1 MITIEVNLSEFDKK
15 VLEHDLKSVQE
26 WVQNALNGKINSV
39 KKRLTVEA
47 QNKLFQDSNIESI
60 PATVSGS
67 ISLYF
72 EQPYYENRLQRSSG
86 SLDLKI

>member
-15 VLEHDLKSVQE
+15 VLNHELSDIQY
-26 WVQNALNGKINSV
+26 WVQAALNGKINNV
-39 KKRLTVEA
+39 KKRLTREA
-47 QNKLFQDSNIESI
+47 QTKLFEDSSIQNI

-72 EQPYYENRLQRSSG
+72 DQPYYQNAEQRTSG
-86 SLDLKI
+86 SID

>member
-15 VLEHDLKSVQE
+15 VLNHELSDIQY
-26 WVQNALNGKINSV
+26 WVQASLDGKINKV
-39 KKRLTVEA
+39 KKRLTKEA
-47 QNKLFQDSNIESI
+47 QTKLFEDSNIQNI

-72 EQPYYENRLQRSSG
+72 DQPYYQNAEQRTSG
-86 SLDLKI
+86 SIDR